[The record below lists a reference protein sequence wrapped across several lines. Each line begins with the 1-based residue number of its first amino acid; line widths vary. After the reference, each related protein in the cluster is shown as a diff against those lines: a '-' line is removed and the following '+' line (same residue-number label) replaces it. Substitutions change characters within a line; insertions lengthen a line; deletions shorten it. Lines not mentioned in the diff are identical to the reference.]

1 MSAYEALRAALSNW
15 LSKQAQDVVRLAER
29 VLGVRSGD
37 SLTRLLDELND
48 YYKGLSGVMPEN
60 QQAAI
65 RDIAR
70 TAMNRVTASV
80 GKSAGV
86 TEDWLSGY
94 LSRYYSDT
102 SKRLCEA
109 NLTQV
114 ERIIASADGDA
125 VGALRSKLGDWGE
138 KRAEVMARH
147 EAAMALN
154 KTLVAGF
161 KRAGYSAVWKAP
173 PGSCKICLTLHDQTI
188 TTLTPPLH
196 KGCACTVDAVR

>member
-1 MSAYEALRAALSNW
+1 ML
-15 LSKQAQDVVRLAER
+15 RLAER
-29 VLGVRSGD
+29 VLGFRSGD
-37 SLTRLLDELND
+37 SLTRLLDELNG
-48 YYKGLSGVMPEN
+48 YYKDLSRVMPAN

-65 RDIAR
+65 REIAR

-102 SKRLCEA
+102 AERLCGA

-114 ERIIASADGDA
+114 ERIVAGADGDA
-125 VGALRSKLGDWGE
+125 VSALRSKLADWGE
-138 KRAEVMARH
+138 ARAEVMARH

-161 KRAGYSAVWKAP
+161 KAAGYSAVWKAP
-173 PGSCKICLTLHDQTI
+173 PGSCKICLALHDQTV

-196 KGCACTVDAVR
+196 KGCACTVDVGTKA

>member
-1 MSAYEALRAALSNW
+1 MI
-15 LSKQAQDVVRLAER
+15 RLAER

-37 SLTRLLDELND
+37 ALTRLLEELNS
-48 YYKGLSGVMPEN
+48 YYKDLSRVMPEN

-70 TAMNRVTASV
+70 TAMQRVTASV

-94 LSRYYSDT
+94 LSRYYSDA
-102 SKRLCEA
+102 SNRLCNA

-114 ERIIASADGDA
+114 EKIVAGADSDA

-138 KRAEVMARH
+138 QRAEVMARH

-161 KRAGYSAVWKAP
+161 KAAGYSSVWKAA
-173 PGSCKICLTLHDQTI
+173 PGSCKMCMLMHDQTV

-196 KGCACTVDAVR
+196 KGCSCTVDKK

>member
-1 MSAYEALRAALSNW
+1 MI
-15 LSKQAQDVVRLAER
+15 RLAER

-37 SLTRLLDELND
+37 SLTRLLEE
-48 YYKGLSGVMPEN
+48 LSGYYADLSRVMPEN

-70 TAMNRVTASV
+70 TALERVKASV

-86 TEDWLSGY
+86 TEEWLSGY
-94 LSRYYSDT
+94 LSRYYSDA
-102 SKRLCEA
+102 SNRLCNA

-114 ERIIASADGDA
+114 ERIIAGADGDA
-125 VGALRSKLGDWGE
+125 VGALRSKLGDWGD

-161 KRAGYSAVWKAP
+161 KRAEYSSVWKTP
-173 PGSCKICLTLHDQTI
+173 PGSCKICALMHDQTV

-196 KGCACTVDAVR
+196 KGCGCTVDVGEKCNQD

>member
-1 MSAYEALRAALSNW
+1 
-15 LSKQAQDVVRLAER
+15 VRLAER

-37 SLTRLLDELND
+37 ALTRLLDELNT
-48 YYKGLSGVMPEN
+48 YYADLSRVMPES

-65 RDIAR
+65 REIAR
-70 TAMNRVTASV
+70 TAMQRVTASV

-94 LSRYYSDT
+94 LSRYYSDAT
-102 SKRLCEA
+102 ERLCNA
-109 NLTQV
+109 NLAQV
-114 ERIIASADGDA
+114 ERIVADADGDA
-125 VGALRSKLGDWGE
+125 VSALRSKLGDWGE
-138 KRAEVMARH
+138 KRADVMARH

-161 KRAGYSAVWKAP
+161 KAAGYSSVWRAA
-173 PGSCKICLTLHDQTI
+173 PGSCKVCMLMNDQTV

-196 KGCACTVDAVR
+196 KGCACTAGVGMKTMPD

>member
-1 MSAYEALRAALSNW
+1 
-15 LSKQAQDVVRLAER
+15 VIRLAER
-29 VLGVRSGD
+29 VLGFRSGD
-37 SLTRLLDELND
+37 SLTRLLEALNG
-48 YYKGLSGVMPEN
+48 YYADLSRVMPEN

-65 RDIAR
+65 RDIAQ

-80 GKSAGV
+80 GKSADV

-94 LSRYYSDT
+94 LSRYYLDASQ
-102 SKRLCEA
+102 RLCNV

-114 ERIIASADGDA
+114 ERIIAGADGDA
-125 VGALRSKLGDWGE
+125 VSALRSKLGDWGE

-161 KRAGYSAVWKAP
+161 KRAGYSSVWKAP
-173 PGSCKICLTLHDQTI
+173 PGSCKICLALHDQTV

-196 KGCACTVDAVR
+196 KGCACTVDKGEKCTQT